1 MSLQT
6 QTNPYVVSASK
17 PSSGDTETVVVGK
30 PKVSTAPPWAV
41 VIYDDPV
48 NFMDYVTMC
57 IQRIFG
63 YSRERAKKHMLE
75 VHQHGRSQVWS
86 GNKEK
91 AELYVHQL
99 HAAQLQASLERAGE

>member
-1 MSLQT
+1 MTDDPQT
-6 QTNPYVVSASK
+6 ILAIHI
-17 PSSGDTETVVVGK
+17 SSGDSDTAVLEK
-30 PKVSTAPPWAV
+30 PKVSTARPWAV

-48 NFMDYVTMC
+48 NFMEYVTLC

-75 VHQHGRSQVWS
+75 VHQLGRSQVWS

-99 HAAQLQASLERAGE
+99 HAAQLQAALEQAGE

>member
-1 MSLQT
+1 M
-6 QTNPYVVSASK
+6 
-17 PSSGDTETVVVGK
+17 
-30 PKVSTAPPWAV
+30 VSTARPWAV

-75 VHQHGRSQVWS
+75 VHEQGRSQVWS